1 MHTHPAVVY
10 SASTAAA
17 PAGKRFL
24 SPSTVA
30 ACKSFREAVRLAWE
44 HRIRPNMTQRS
55 LAEECDLYA
64 PHVSS
69 YLHPEPF
76 DEKNRPRLNLPAD
89 RIDAFEEAVGNHA
102 IRQYLN
108 HLGRLTIMEEVIAQR
123 AA

>member
-1 MHTHPAVVY
+1 MPL
-10 SASTAAA
+10 STI
-17 PAGKRFL
+17 
-24 SPSTVA
+24 A
-30 ACKSFREAVRLAWE
+30 ACKTFREAVRLAWDN
-44 HRIRPNMTQRS
+44 RTRKNMTQRT
-55 LAEECDLYA
+55 LAEECDLYP

-69 YLHPEPF
+69 YLHADPM

-123 AA
+123 TA